1 MNENSDIVLTQREN
15 QVLEYLFYH
24 KQAIRPG
31 DLKKDVKLKHTT
43 LNSILGRLETK
54 GIIEWEKY
62 GPVSLTQGG
71 REQAEHLTNHHLIIE
86 KYLKETLHISNK
98 EAHLEALELAG
109 NVSCLLIEAICTN
122 LSISHEEFHPS
133 FCNGRNYSKIKK
145 IG

>member
-1 MNENSDIVLTQREN
+1 MSENSDIVLTQPEN

-54 GIIEWEKY
+54 GIIEWKKY
-62 GPVSLTQGG
+62 GPVSLTQVG

-86 KYLKETLHISNK
+86 YYLKETLNISD
-98 EAHLEALELAG
+98 EIAHQEALQMADTF
-109 NVSCLLIEAICTN
+109 SCRLIGEICN
-122 LSISHEEFHPS
+122 KYNISHDEFHPT
-133 FCNGRNYSKIKK
+133 FCKGRNYSKITTL
-145 IG
+145 